1 MQVLLDRR
9 QRNVTIV
16 ASMLKIST
24 LMQQIARI
32 RFGCLMRFAGS
43 MAAGMLAAR
52 KARFSAVGMIF
63 SLIMMLGVT
72 RL

>member
-24 LMQQIARI
+24 LMQQIAKM

-43 MAAGMLAAR
+43 MAARLFAAWR
-52 KARFSAVGMIF
+52 NWY
-63 SLIMMLGVT
+63 
-72 RL
+72 